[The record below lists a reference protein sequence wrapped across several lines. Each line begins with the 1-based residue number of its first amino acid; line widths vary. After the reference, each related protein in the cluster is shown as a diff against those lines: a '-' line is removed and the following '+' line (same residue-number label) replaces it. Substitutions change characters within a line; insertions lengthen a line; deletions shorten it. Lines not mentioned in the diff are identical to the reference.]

1 MLIVL
6 TLLVLIMIVLVF
18 VPFNLK
24 KHDVSYYVITQV
36 LCEKNNTIYAL
47 SDLRFCKAHNCFETQ
62 DILDQNKWES
72 VILNDSALS
81 IVKYKNLYFRNKEVL
96 KEFKKLK
103 KKFKIDCN
111 EIKIKFY
118 N

>member
-24 KHDVSYYVITQV
+24 KHDVSYYVITHV
-36 LCEKNNTIYAL
+36 CEKNNTIYAL

-72 VILNDSALS
+72 VIFNDSTLS
-81 IVKYKNLYFRNKEVL
+81 KYKNLYFEDKKVL

-111 EIKIKFY
+111 EIEIKFY
-118 N
+118 S